1 MGCIGDETVF
11 ENASCGYAS
20 PPDDTGGFLRA
31 ERLERV
37 RRGDDGRGHCRI
49 SVPGISCGKC
59 LGAVEGAL
67 AGCAGVVAVRAN
79 LTLRQVAVI
88 LTGPDTDP
96 LPALRRLEACG
107 YPATLL
113 DTAITEDAQD
123 GGTASGLL
131 RCLAVAGFGAA
142 NIMLLSVSVWAG
154 AEGASR
160 EVFHLVSALI
170 ALPVVGY
177 AGRPFFGSAL
187 AALKG
192 GRLNMDVPVSLG
204 VVLATGLSVVETAR
218 GGEHVFFDA
227 AVVLLFFLLV
237 GRYLDQRMRARAR
250 SAVTSLARLATR
262 GAMLEQ
268 PDGKT
273 TYLTLQRIIPD
284 MVLRISP
291 GERIPVDG
299 CILDGTTDLDRSL
312 VTGEHAPVPAG
323 PGAPLEAGILNLTG
337 AIRMRVLR
345 PAERSFLAEVSRM
358 LAAAEQGRGSY
369 VRIADRAARL
379 YAPVVHLLAAL
390 TLLGWV
396 AATGDWYGSIFT
408 AISVLI
414 ITCPCALGLAVPV
427 VHVAAADRL
436 FRAGIMMKDGSALER
451 LATIDSAVFDKT
463 GTLTTGTPVLTGGGP
478 DAPDER
484 AAAAALAAHSLH
496 PAARAIATGL
506 VEVPAPMEQLRE
518 TPGCGVEAVVE
529 GRRARLGHPGWV
541 SEIAAGDVVR
551 AGGPAFAFGGGALA
565 VFAVTETLR
574 KGAGE
579 AVAALRAAGVR
590 VELLSGDGPEAVQAV
605 ARAIAF
611 DSVRSGA
618 TPADKIAR
626 LEGLRAEGRHVLMVG
641 DGLNDAAALA
651 AAHVSMAPGSASDA
665 GRLAADF
672 VLTRDSFDAITA
684 AYRIARRSER
694 LVRQNFAIAI
704 AYNCVAIPLAV
715 AGYVTPL
722 LAALAMSASSILVV
736 ANSIRPERRAR
747 AAPDGPAP
755 QENFT

>member
-1 MGCIGDETVF
+1 M
-11 ENASCGYAS
+11 A
-20 PPDDTGGFLRA
+20 
-31 ERLERV
+31 
-37 RRGDDGRGHCRI
+37 
-49 SVPGISCGKC
+49 
-59 LGAVEGAL
+59 
-67 AGCAGVVAVRAN
+67 
-79 LTLRQVAVI
+79 
-88 LTGPDTDP
+88 
-96 LPALRRLEACG
+96 
-107 YPATLL
+107 
-113 DTAITEDAQD
+113 EDAQD
-123 GGTASGLL
+123 SGTASGLL

-154 AEGASR
+154 AEGAPR

-170 ALPVVGY
+170 GLPVVAY

-187 AALKG
+187 AALRG

-227 AVVLLFFLLV
+227 AVVLLFFLLA
-237 GRYLDQRMRARAR
+237 GRYLDERMRARAR

-262 GAMLEQ
+262 GAMREL
-268 PDGKT
+268 PDGST
-273 TYLTLQRIIPD
+273 TYLTLQRIRPD
-284 MVLRISP
+284 MVLRIAA

-299 CILDGTTDLDRSL
+299 CILEGATDLDRSL
-312 VTGEHAPVPAG
+312 ATGEHAPVPAG

-345 PAERSFLAEVSRM
+345 PAETSFLAEVSRM

-390 TLLGWV
+390 TLIGWV
-396 AATGDWYGSIFT
+396 AATADWYGSIFI

-451 LATIDSAVFDKT
+451 LATIDCAVFDKT
-463 GTLTTGTPVLTGGGP
+463 GTVTTGTPVLTGGGP
-478 DAPDER
+478 DAPHER
-484 AAAAALAAHSLH
+484 AAAAALAARSLH
-496 PAARAIATGL
+496 PAARAIASAI
-506 VEVPAPMEQLRE
+506 VEAPAPVEQLRE
-518 TPGCGVEAVVE
+518 TPGCGVEALVN

-541 SEIAAGDVVR
+541 SEIAAGDVAQ
-551 AGGPAFAFGGGALA
+551 AGGPTFAFDGGPLA
-565 VFAVTETLR
+565 VFAMTETLR
-574 KGAGE
+574 KGAAE
-579 AVAALRAAGVR
+579 AVAALRGAGMR
-590 VELLSGDGPEAVQAV
+590 VELLSGDGPEAVEWV
-605 ARAIAF
+605 ARAIPF
-611 DSVRSGA
+611 DTVRSGA
-618 TPADKIAR
+618 TPAGKIAR

-641 DGLNDAAALA
+641 DGLNDTAALA

-672 VLTRDSFDAITA
+672 VLTRDSFDAVTT
-684 AYRIARRSER
+684 AYRIARWSER

-715 AGYVTPL
+715 AGFVTPL
-722 LAALAMSASSILVV
+722 LAALAMSASSIVVV

-747 AAPDGPAP
+747 ASQSALAPREG
-755 QENFT
+755 FT